1 MWCDGCVRAERR
13 AFAMNPTCPG
23 LSHIQHSSYDLDE
36 TGKKGRKV
44 GGHIDIGSLNYTKSK
59 EEEIKKVKM

>member
-1 MWCDGCVRAERR
+1 MTVACGLRGEHLLSIPPVPDYHTYNTHHMTWMRPGRR
-13 AFAMNPTCPG
+13 V
-23 LSHIQHSSYDLDE
+23 
-36 TGKKGRKV
+36 GRW